1 MYSDQKPTVV
11 VRVKDGRAQDVIA
24 NMPIDLMVA
33 NYDVAGLS
41 KAEVK
46 RLPTL
51 PSLDDD
57 DGDQTVYVP
66 AKCEDHKVCVDP
78 AMTES
83 LVRTGRFDFVSDPAK
98 PTPPTFTVFVQ
109 QADGRGTVHISD
121 YEAATP
127 EEAAAAALERVAG
140 DWGTE
145 DEPWDRDDLRI
156 LGIARGN
163 FDIIEWNDLDE

>member
-1 MYSDQKPTVV
+1 MYSSQKPTVV

-57 DGDQTVYVP
+57 EGDQAVYVP
-66 AKCEDHKVCVDP
+66 AKCEDHKVYVDP

-83 LVRTGRFDFVSDPAK
+83 LVCTGRFDFVPDTSK
-98 PTPPTFTVFVQ
+98 PVLPTFTVFVQ
-109 QADGRGTVHISD
+109 QADGRGTIHID
-121 YEAATP
+121 TYEAATP
-127 EEAAAAALERVAG
+127 EAAADAALEQVAG
-140 DWGTE
+140 EWGVE
-145 DEPWDRDDLRI
+145 DEPWDRDDLRV
-156 LGIARGN
+156 LGISRGN
-163 FDIIEWNDLDE
+163 IDIVEWNDLDE